1 MRRNVGL
8 ILLRDSRSTEHRVI
22 PRQRSKRSLSGAKR
36 TSGGAAEVTLL
47 TQCMVRPCVA
57 RELGELVVSGVAS
70 MNPAF
75 DWSVAAGHHGYQ
87 RACDLISGKASTD
100 HLGHQCSQAPGK
112 TEPPSRFHP
121 LADLG
126 GLESQTKRQ
135 AAPRISVHELKRS
148 RQYGLACWR
157 VRSDRQNVAVQPLLR
172 SRARDEP
179 TRRTTT

>member
-1 MRRNVGL
+1 MAGRLNIV
-8 ILLRDSRSTEHRVI
+8 
-22 PRQRSKRSLSGAKR
+22 PRQRSKRSLWGAKR
-36 TSGGAAEVTLL
+36 TSAGAAEVTLL
-47 TQCMVRPCVA
+47 TQCYGPAVRCK
-57 RELGELVVSGVAS
+57 ENLGELVVSGLAS
-70 MNPAF
+70 MYPAF
-75 DWSVAAGHHGYQ
+75 DWSVAPGHHGYQ
-87 RACDLISGKASTD
+87 RACDLISGISGKASTD

-135 AAPRISVHELKRS
+135 AAPRISGHELKRS

-179 TRRTTT
+179 TRRTRT